1 MARGDGS
8 GGAARGVRGRRED
21 GGGPRPGAAAGRYG
35 GDRALGW
42 SLGARDTRFSPGL
55 VSCPTERCGTALCP
69 TLCVPAPM
77 EQCGDTGDKAAPF
90 EMSLSHTAEWGQ
102 LCLTPTSVTLSYRSV
117 QGYEDK
123 AVSSVP

>member
-1 MARGDGS
+1 MEAEELRVGFVGAGRMAGGLGRGLLRAGM
-8 GGAARGVRGRRED
+8 GGTEPWVGALEPETRDFPQVWCPALQRGVGRRCA
-21 GGGPRPGAAAGRYG
+21 PPY
-35 GDRALGW
+35 
-42 SLGARDTRFSPGL
+42 
-55 VSCPTERCGTALCP
+55 
-69 TLCVPAPM
+69 VPAPM